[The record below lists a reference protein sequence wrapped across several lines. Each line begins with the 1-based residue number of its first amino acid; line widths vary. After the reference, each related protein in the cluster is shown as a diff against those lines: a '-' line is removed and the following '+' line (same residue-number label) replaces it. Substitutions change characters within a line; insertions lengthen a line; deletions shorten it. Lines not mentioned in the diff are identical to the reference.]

1 MSDYIFENNQ
11 DFALTHDKDD
21 ELNQYRSNFLFPKEK
36 NGYSCVYLCGNSL
49 GLQAKNVN
57 EYLEQELQDWSDF
70 GVHGH
75 TKAKRPWL
83 TYHLQARE
91 GFAKLTGS
99 KESEVIAMNT
109 LTVNLHMLMASFYRP
124 TKKRFKIL
132 IESTAFPSDRFAA
145 ESQIRL
151 HGFDPK
157 DALIEWEPKND
168 ELLLEDYKKIIEEQG
183 EEIALILIPGIQYY
197 SGQVMPMED
206 LCSIAKKSNIK
217 IGLDLA
223 HAVGNVELELH
234 KWEPDFA
241 AWCTYK
247 YLNGGPGSIG
257 GAFVHEKYHGGDGSQ
272 QLLGWWSNDLSSR
285 FKMEAS
291 FFPASDADLWQV
303 SNPPVFSLTPVIA
316 SLEIFKQA
324 TFTKLREKS
333 KKLTSYM
340 DFLIQ
345 DKFKNRITS
354 ITPIKNRGCQLSL
367 VINDESLNGKEIFNS
382 LTEKNVIGDWREP
395 NVIRMAPTPL
405 YNSYE
410 DVFNFVSR
418 LEKSI
423 SETT

>member
-1 MSDYIFENNQ
+1 
-11 DFALTHDKDD
+11 
-21 ELNQYRSNFLFPKEK
+21 
-36 NGYSCVYLCGNSL
+36 
-49 GLQAKNVN
+49 
-57 EYLEQELQDWSDF
+57 
-70 GVHGH
+70 
-75 TKAKRPWL
+75 
-83 TYHLQARE
+83 
-91 GFAKLTGS
+91 
-99 KESEVIAMNT
+99 
-109 LTVNLHMLMASFYRP
+109 
-124 TKKRFKIL
+124 
-132 IESTAFPSDRFAA
+132 
-145 ESQIRL
+145 
-151 HGFDPK
+151 
-157 DALIEWEPKND
+157 
-168 ELLLEDYKKIIEEQG
+168 
-183 EEIALILIPGIQYY
+183 
-197 SGQVMPMED
+197 MED

>member
-1 MSDYIFENNQ
+1 
-11 DFALTHDKDD
+11 
-21 ELNQYRSNFLFPKEK
+21 
-36 NGYSCVYLCGNSL
+36 
-49 GLQAKNVN
+49 
-57 EYLEQELQDWSDF
+57 
-70 GVHGH
+70 
-75 TKAKRPWL
+75 
-83 TYHLQARE
+83 
-91 GFAKLTGS
+91 
-99 KESEVIAMNT
+99 
-109 LTVNLHMLMASFYRP
+109 
-124 TKKRFKIL
+124 
-132 IESTAFPSDRFAA
+132 
-145 ESQIRL
+145 
-151 HGFDPK
+151 
-157 DALIEWEPKND
+157 
-168 ELLLEDYKKIIEEQG
+168 
-183 EEIALILIPGIQYY
+183 
-197 SGQVMPMED
+197 MPMED
-206 LCSIAKKSNIK
+206 LCSIAKKFNIK

-223 HAVGNVELELH
+223 HAVGNVELELN

-291 FFPASDADLWQV
+291 FVPANDADLWQV

-316 SLEIFKQA
+316 SLKIFKQA
-324 TFTKLREKS
+324 TFPKLREKS
-333 KKLTSYM
+333 KKLTGYM

-345 DKFKNRITS
+345 DKFENRITS

-367 VINDESLNGKEIFNS
+367 VIKDESFNGKEIFNS

-418 LEKSI
+418 LEQSI